1 MEKTVMVETSAR
13 HVHVTEETLEILFG
27 KGYQLTKKKDLSQP
41 GQFACEERVQV
52 IGPKNSFP
60 AVSILGPT
68 SPADQ
73 VELSAS
79 DARSIGVAAPVRE
92 SGDIAGS
99 GACKLVGPKGEVELK
114 EGVIVA
120 KRHIHMTPEDAENY
134 GVKDKQVVSVK
145 IDSPERS
152 LVFGDVVVRVSPKF
166 KLAMHIDTD
175 ESNAVMAGQQALSL
189 IELPFSLRLLSGAAL
204 IRGPAFFVLS
214 NRAFTDDKRM

>member
-68 SPADQ
+68 RPADQ

-134 GVKDKQVVSVK
+134 GVKDKQVVSFK

-175 ESNAVMAGQQALSL
+175 ESNAVMAGRDATGV
-189 IELPFSLRLLSGAAL
+189 I
-204 IRGPAFFVLS
+204 V
-214 NRAFTDDKRM
+214 D

>member
-13 HVHVTEETLEILFG
+13 HVHVTEETLETLFG

-68 SPADQ
+68 RPADQ

-175 ESNAVMAGQQALSL
+175 ESNAVMAG
-189 IELPFSLRLLSGAAL
+189 RDAAGV
-204 IRGPAFFVLS
+204 IV
-214 NRAFTDDKRM
+214 D

>member
-68 SPADQ
+68 RPADQ

-134 GVKDKQVVSVK
+134 GVKDKQVVSVQ

-175 ESNAVMAGQQALSL
+175 ESNAVMAGRDATGV
-189 IELPFSLRLLSGAAL
+189 I
-204 IRGPAFFVLS
+204 V
-214 NRAFTDDKRM
+214 D